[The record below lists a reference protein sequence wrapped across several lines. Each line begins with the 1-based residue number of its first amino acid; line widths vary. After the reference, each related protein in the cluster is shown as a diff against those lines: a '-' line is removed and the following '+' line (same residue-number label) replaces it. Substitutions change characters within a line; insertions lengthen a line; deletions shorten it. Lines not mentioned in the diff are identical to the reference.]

1 MSRFFFGDGYIK
13 NCNYLGEKSEAD
25 SERNAQWKNRQNR
38 QKAPVTNLVMGFCM
52 LGILACLLDPMNG
65 HLLLLEGRTV

>member
-1 MSRFFFGDGYIK
+1 MSRFFFDDGYIK

-25 SERNAQWKNRQNR
+25 SERNAHAKSHDQVGHRRPFGDFGDSSTAWYFGVPPRS
-38 QKAPVTNLVMGFCM
+38 
-52 LGILACLLDPMNG
+52 DDG